1 MRQVKVSDLKVGD
14 VIACDVSNLNG
25 QVLMATGT
33 VVGPKHGMICKA
45 WGIAEV
51 VIAGESPTLS
61 EPSPA
66 APPVATVPIAETS
79 GEIVHPAMAEISRIA
94 VEVKKAE
101 ADKAG
106 KTVAPA
112 PAPPPGPKTKA
123 SPAWQ
128 PVTAETVA
136 TRSGNLASLP
146 TIYFQVNSVINNL
159 NSSTSD
165 IAKALGSDQSIC
177 ARLLRIAN
185 SAFYGFPRKIE
196 SIAEA
201 VRIIGTKQLHD
212 LVLATVV
219 LKHFK
224 GLDPGFIT
232 MADFWRH
239 SLACGIAA
247 RCLAAQR
254 REANVERYFLA
265 GLLHDIGSLLI
276 YQQLANRAQ
285 VVLEQHRETNKPMED
300 LERTIIGCDHA
311 AVGGALINEWKLPP
325 LLRDVAANH
334 HSLDPRFMS
343 TAIAMVHVADVLV
356 LSLGLGTNGELR
368 APQLNVLAWDSL
380 GLAPTCLQ
388 QVATDMTGLL
398 AEAEKLFLTED
409 KA

>member
-14 VIACDVSNLNG
+14 TIACDVPNLHG
-25 QVLMATGT
+25 QVLLATGT
-33 VVGPKHGMICKA
+33 VVGPKHGMILKA
-45 WGIAEV
+45 WGITEV
-51 VIAGESPTLS
+51 VIAGESTALS
-61 EPSPA
+61 EPCPATPAVAA
-66 APPVATVPIAETS
+66 APLAEPS
-79 GEIVHPAMAEISRIA
+79 GEILHPAVAEIVRIA
-94 VEVKKAE
+94 AE
-101 ADKAG
+101 AKQAAVDKGG
-106 KTVAPA
+106 KNAP
-112 PAPPPGPKTKA
+112 PAPPPGPKAKV

-128 PVTAETVA
+128 PVTPETIA

-146 TIYFQVNSVINNL
+146 TIYFQVNSVINHPS
-159 NSSTSD
+159 SSTTD
-165 IAKALGSDQSIC
+165 IAKALGSDQSLS

-196 SIAEA
+196 NIGEA

-219 LKHFK
+219 LKQFK
-224 GLDPGFIT
+224 GLDPGLVN

-265 GLLHDIGSLLI
+265 GLLHDIGSLVI

-285 VVLEQHRETNKPMED
+285 VVLEQHRETSKSIEE

-343 TAIAMVHVADVLV
+343 VGIAMVHVADVLV
-356 LSLGLGTNGELR
+356 LSMGLGSNGELR
-368 APQLNVLAWDSL
+368 APRLNIPAWESL
-380 GLAPTCLQ
+380 GLPPTCLP
-388 QVATDMTGLL
+388 QVATDVTGLL
-398 AEAEKLFLTED
+398 AEAQKLFLTED